1 MLQSSEPVAICA
13 SASRYSKV
21 VCQVLVARHCM
32 GRHTAKSNARCSQ
45 GVGGATRAQAGP
57 LPTLPR
63 LFSPSVK
70 GGLGADMRTAY
81 CLLRTYAQSVRA
93 QCVKI
98 CTRCAHM
105 LAAGALS
112 RLLHRLPFLSR
123 LRRSAQVTMVVNS
136 CALGCAQLCSWV
148 VRYTCG
154 LCVIRVGC
162 ALYTWLCASL

>member
-1 MLQSSEPVAICA
+1 MCCKVQNQLLYVLVHRCSEVE
-13 SASRYSKV
+13 
-21 VCQVLVARHCM
+21 CQVLVARHCM
-32 GRHTAKSNARCSQ
+32 GRHCKGARCSQ

-70 GGLGADMRTAY
+70 GGLGADMRTAL
-81 CLLRTYAQSVRA
+81 CAHTHKACVRA
-93 QCVKI
+93 RCVKI

-112 RLLHRLPFLSR
+112 RLLHHLHFLSR

-136 CALGCAQLCSWV
+136 CALGCAQVCSWV
-148 VRYTCG
+148 VRYTG
-154 LCVIRVGC
+154 G
-162 ALYTWLCASL
+162 